1 MEQYWE
7 MERSPSKAELEPEN
21 EFEDKKI
28 NSESFEYLGQKRL
41 RCWTSKKGYISS
53 CVEKSNK
60 FRGDIQVVLYDI
72 DWNDPEKLSR

>member
-41 RCWTSKKGYISS
+41 RC
-53 CVEKSNK
+53 
-60 FRGDIQVVLYDI
+60 
-72 DWNDPEKLSR
+72 